1 MNADN
6 NEIRL
11 IQEKK
16 RARAAIID
24 VVNKAIQGNE

>member
-6 NEIRL
+6 NEKVNL
-11 IQEKK
+11 GKK
-16 RARAAIID
+16 RARAAIIH